1 MKFADIQRLHEAGLI
16 TDDQRTR
23 IVERFGLR
31 ENSNRFLVIL
41 SVVGALLV
49 SLGLIL
55 LVASNWDG
63 IPRLAKLAAG
73 VAFLVGAHGAG
84 AWLRGSEDRWPRV
97 GEALHFA
104 GALLFLGNIAL
115 VGQIYHLGS
124 RTPDAWLLWWI
135 GIAGLPW
142 VLRSRPLHALSL
154 CAFGIWFATECWADR
169 GWLHSGPGV
178 QPILLVVLLG
188 LTWYGLGGWLHRTR
202 WSLFAA
208 DTEKAGLTLALL
220 FSVPLTFSLIQ
231 DEMYGANETG
241 SLIPIGL
248 MAGLATAAL
257 VAGLRRNERLAP
269 PWRIAWGGT
278 LGALVLFLI
287 TIPLLGPAGL
297 GTFSQGEGDQLLA
310 ATASCLLF
318 AFALVQVRI
327 GVLTGSEWMVN
338 HGILLLAAVLVS
350 TYLGLIGSMA
360 NTGTLFVLSGV
371 LLLGL
376 GGFLERRR
384 RTLLHLIRLNPLS
397 HPAP

>member
-16 TDDQRTR
+16 SDEQRTR

-31 ENSNRFLVIL
+31 ENSNRFLIIL
-41 SVVGALLV
+41 SVAGALLV

-55 LVASNWDG
+55 LIASNWDG

-73 VAFLVGAHGAG
+73 VALLVGAHGAG
-84 AWLRGSEDRWPRV
+84 AWLRGSEDRWPRI

-135 GIAGLPW
+135 GIAPLPW

-169 GWLHSGPGV
+169 GWFRSGPEV
-178 QPILLVVLLG
+178 QAILLMVLLG
-188 LTWYGLGGWLHRTR
+188 LTWYGLGIWLHRTR

-220 FSVPLTFSLIQ
+220 FSVPLTSRLIQ
-231 DEMYGANETG
+231 DEMYGGQQHA
-241 SLIPIGL
+241 SLISIGL
-248 MAGLATAAL
+248 MTGLAAAAL
-257 VAGLRRNERLAP
+257 ILGFRREERLAA
-269 PWRIAWGGT
+269 PWRMAWGST
-278 LGALVLFLI
+278 LAALVLFLI
-287 TIPLLGPAGL
+287 AIPLLGPAGL
-297 GTFSQGEGDQLLA
+297 RTFSHGDGDLLLA
-310 ATASCLLF
+310 AIASCLLF
-318 AFALVQVRI
+318 AFALVQVRV
-327 GVLTGSEWMVN
+327 GVLTGSEWMIN
-338 HGILLLAAVLVS
+338 HGILLLAAVLIS

-384 RTLLHLIRLNPLS
+384 RNLLQRIRLSPLS
-397 HPAP
+397 HPTP